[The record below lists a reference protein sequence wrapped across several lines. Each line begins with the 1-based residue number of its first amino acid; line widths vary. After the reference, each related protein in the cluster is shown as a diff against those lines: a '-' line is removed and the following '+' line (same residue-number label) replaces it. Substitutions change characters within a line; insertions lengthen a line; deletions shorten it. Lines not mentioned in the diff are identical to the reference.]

1 MVNYTDRIEEHKKRL
16 KLIEPEYLMTMGKI
30 QELEELQKESEEKQE
45 GK

>member
-16 KLIEPEYLMTMGKI
+16 KLIEQEYLMTMGKI
-30 QELEELQKESEEKQE
+30 KELEEIQKESEEKKE

>member
-16 KLIEPEYLMTMGKI
+16 RLIEQEFLIINGRIK
-30 QELEELQKESEEKQE
+30 ELEALQKESEEKKE

>member
-16 KLIEPEYLMTMGKI
+16 KMIEQEYLMTMGKI
-30 QELEELQKESEEKQE
+30 KELEDLQKESEEKKE

>member
-16 KLIEPEYLMTMGKI
+16 KMIEQEYLMTIGKI
-30 QELEELQKESEEKQE
+30 KELEELQKESEEKKE